1 MLEKAYSEDRILV
14 TANVDDFARLARA
27 RVLHVGI
34 ILLEAGDLL
43 REEQL
48 RVLRRAVGVLKD
60 ERDLVN
66 RVLRIS
72 REEQLVFEDVSPGRP

>member
-1 MLEKAYSEDRILV
+1 MHAGL
-14 TANVDDFARLARA
+14 
-27 RVLHVGI
+27 

-43 REEQL
+43 RDEQL
-48 RVLRRAVGVLKD
+48 QVLRRAVRALEH

-72 REEQLVFEDVSPGRP
+72 REEQLVFEEAPPSGRPS